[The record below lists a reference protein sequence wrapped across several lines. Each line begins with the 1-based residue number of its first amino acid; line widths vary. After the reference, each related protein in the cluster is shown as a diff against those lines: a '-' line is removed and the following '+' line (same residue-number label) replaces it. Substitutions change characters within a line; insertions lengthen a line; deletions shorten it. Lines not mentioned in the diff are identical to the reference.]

1 MELLKESWATD
12 DGKNRSFTLSPE
24 HIRVFLLNGDTKEL
38 EHLTTSAGRTA
49 NDSEDADIPVHRD
62 VTYFVVE
69 YFHKVPAYMY
79 RTVKIVQLHPSVYS
93 HHEYVKR
100 TLECPRFIVP
110 QCVIANNFKGWKLFR
125 RRMTNTAQCSVFFR
139 RPCLIKHI
147 EVTTYAQSRN
157 EGRQCGIQA
166 RSLLSLQTTCGH
178 GCISL
183 TWRWSTIIAQIP
195 RDFGS

>member
-1 MELLKESWATD
+1 MELLKESWAT
-12 DGKNRSFTLSPE
+12 KNRSFTLSPE
-24 HIRVFLLNGDTKEL
+24 HIRVFLLDGDTKEL

-69 YFHKVPAYMY
+69 YFHKVPANMY

-125 RRMTNTAQCSVFFR
+125 RRMANTAQCSVFFR

-157 EGRQCGIQA
+157 EA
-166 RSLLSLQTTCGH
+166 RTAMWYPSAK
-178 GCISL
+178 
-183 TWRWSTIIAQIP
+183 STFATNYL
-195 RDFGS
+195 RARMYLADLALVYDNSTNST

>member
-24 HIRVFLLNGDTKEL
+24 HIRVFLLDGDTKEL

-79 RTVKIVQLHPSVYS
+79 RTVKIVQLQPSVYS
-93 HHEYVKR
+93 H
-100 TLECPRFIVP
+100 PRVRK
-110 QCVIANNFKGWKLFR
+110 ANLGVSPLYCAAMRDSEQFQ
-125 RRMTNTAQCSVFFR
+125 RMEAVSQENGKHRPVFGV
-139 RPCLIKHI
+139 L
-147 EVTTYAQSRN
+147 
-157 EGRQCGIQA
+157 
-166 RSLLSLQTTCGH
+166 
-178 GCISL
+178 
-183 TWRWSTIIAQIP
+183 
-195 RDFGS
+195 